1 MFDNDDDIEELWV
14 KQYSLAEFSA
24 ATNFKSYD
32 DLKNRLN
39 VVLSGTT
46 MVGNVEDEDI
56 PFKSAVTVDTKEE
69 PAPSIEV
76 AADNE
81 EEDTLSYFE
90 KLAEAE

>member
-1 MFDNDDDIEELWV
+1 LWG
-14 KQYSLAEFSA
+14 KQYPLAEFSA

-32 DLKNRLN
+32 ELKTRLN

-56 PFKSAVTVDTKEE
+56 PFDSTVTVDTKEE